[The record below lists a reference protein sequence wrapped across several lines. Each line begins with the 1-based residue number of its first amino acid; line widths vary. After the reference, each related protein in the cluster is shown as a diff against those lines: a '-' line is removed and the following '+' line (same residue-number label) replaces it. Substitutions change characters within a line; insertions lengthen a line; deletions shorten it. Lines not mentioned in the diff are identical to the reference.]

1 MSLFSACACTLLKGC
16 VVRALKIVRWC
27 DGIEFFCPKKE
38 RENLCWQ
45 KRKSTGN
52 QGLQALRER
61 KERKESSLQKDDY
74 DDDEDQGERREK
86 QKEEKIVLE
95 SSIRLMMIKM
105 MMMMKTMTTMM
116 KGDDDRSQ
124 SSSRI
129 EKSSVCKIRYRT
141 SSKTPA
147 IVSRFLSSRH
157 GSGVILSTEKY
168 AAANEIDA
176 FNREDFFVLTAAHVA
191 SMAGTRRDGLECVF
205 PSDFKK
211 EKAVSV
217 QAEIFSV
224 HERLD
229 LALLRV
235 VSSPSSVSSVSS
247 LLSSRGLELPQKRNE
262 KMKETQRVR
271 AFGYPMAYANPFFS
285 LVGDS
290 EQSNGEIIG
299 YSEDCTHI
307 AHTST
312 VSSGCSGGPLLDDD
326 GYVLGVHSFG
336 DKFYGGEAD
345 VAACCFEMDLIDML
359 NKPAQSPS
367 DWDTS
372 TINEKIMKSSLKAMR
387 EIFPDIPEKEAKKW
401 IL

>member
-1 MSLFSACACTLLKGC
+1 MYLIERVCRARAENSE
-16 VVRALKIVRWC
+16 VVRWDRILLPKK
-27 DGIEFFCPKKE
+27 GEGKPLFFCLQKKIDRQSGFSSIE
-38 RENLCWQ
+38 RE
-45 KRKSTGN
+45 KREKM
-52 QGLQALRER
+52 
-61 KERKESSLQKDDY
+61 SSLQKDDY
-74 DDDEDQGERREK
+74 DDDEDEGERREK

-157 GSGVILSTEKY
+157 GSGVLLSTEKY

>member
-1 MSLFSACACTLLKGC
+1 MYLIERVCRARAENSE
-16 VVRALKIVRWC
+16 VVRWDRILLPKK
-27 DGIEFFCPKKE
+27 GEGKPLFFCLQKKIDRQSGFSSIE
-38 RENLCWQ
+38 RE
-45 KRKSTGN
+45 KREKM
-52 QGLQALRER
+52 
-61 KERKESSLQKDDY
+61 SSLQKDDY
-74 DDDEDQGERREK
+74 DDDDEDEGERREK

-157 GSGVILSTEKY
+157 GSGVLLSTEKY

>member
-1 MSLFSACACTLLKGC
+1 M
-16 VVRALKIVRWC
+16 
-27 DGIEFFCPKKE
+27 
-38 RENLCWQ
+38 
-45 KRKSTGN
+45 
-52 QGLQALRER
+52 
-61 KERKESSLQKDDY
+61 SSLQKDDY
-74 DDDEDQGERREK
+74 DDDEDEGERREK

-95 SSIRLMMIKM
+95 SSIRLMMMIKM

-157 GSGVILSTEKY
+157 GSGVLLSTEKY

-345 VAACCFEMDLIDML
+345 VAACCFESDLIDML

>member
-1 MSLFSACACTLLKGC
+1 M
-16 VVRALKIVRWC
+16 
-27 DGIEFFCPKKE
+27 
-38 RENLCWQ
+38 
-45 KRKSTGN
+45 
-52 QGLQALRER
+52 
-61 KERKESSLQKDDY
+61 SSLQKDD
-74 DDDEDQGERREK
+74 DDDDDDDDKGERREK
-86 QKEEKIVLE
+86 QKEEKIVVE
-95 SSIRLMMIKM
+95 SSIRLMMIK

-129 EKSSVCKIRYRT
+129 EKSSMCKVRYKKT
-141 SSKTPA
+141 SSKMPA

-157 GSGVILSTEKY
+157 GSGVLLSTEKY
-168 AAANEIDA
+168 AAANKIDA

-205 PSDFKK
+205 PSSGNNDFKK

-247 LLSSRGLELPQKRNE
+247 LLSSRGLELSQKRNE

-299 YSEDCTHI
+299 YSEDCTHV
-307 AHTST
+307 AHTAT

-345 VAACCFEMDLIDML
+345 VAACCFEIDLIDML

-372 TINEKIMKSSLKAMR
+372 AINEKIMKSSLKAMR

>member
-1 MSLFSACACTLLKGC
+1 M
-16 VVRALKIVRWC
+16 
-27 DGIEFFCPKKE
+27 
-38 RENLCWQ
+38 
-45 KRKSTGN
+45 
-52 QGLQALRER
+52 
-61 KERKESSLQKDDY
+61 SSLQKDD
-74 DDDEDQGERREK
+74 DDDDDDDKGERREK
-86 QKEEKIVLE
+86 QKEEKIVVE
-95 SSIRLMMIKM
+95 SSIRLMMIK

-129 EKSSVCKIRYRT
+129 EKSSMCKVRYKKT
-141 SSKTPA
+141 SSKMPA

-157 GSGVILSTEKY
+157 GSGVLLSTEKY
-168 AAANEIDA
+168 AAANKIDA

-205 PSDFKK
+205 PFSSNNDFKK

-247 LLSSRGLELPQKRNE
+247 LLSSRGLELSQKRNE

-271 AFGYPMAYANPFFS
+271 AFGFPMAYANPFFS

-299 YSEDCTHI
+299 YSEDFTHV
-307 AHTST
+307 AHTAT

-345 VAACCFEMDLIDML
+345 VAACCFEIDLIDML

-372 TINEKIMKSSLKAMR
+372 AINEKIMKRSLKAMR

>member
-1 MSLFSACACTLLKGC
+1 VYLIERVCRARAENSE
-16 VVRALKIVRWC
+16 VVRWDRILL
-27 DGIEFFCPKKE
+27 PKKGRGKTFVVFCREKKIDRQSGFTSIE
-38 RENLCWQ
+38 RE
-45 KRKSTGN
+45 KREKM
-52 QGLQALRER
+52 
-61 KERKESSLQKDDY
+61 SSLQKDDY
-74 DDDEDQGERREK
+74 DDDDEDEGERREK

-157 GSGVILSTEKY
+157 GSGVLLSTEKY

-345 VAACCFEMDLIDML
+345 VAACCFEIDLIDML